1 MRLSNHIRFE
11 LRVPHPILFLCG
23 SQRSSASSA
32 ISVFNAEVAE
42 IRRGSQRS
50 LIFRFTT
57 VLVWFLVT
65 LVAVNAQTPSPEP
78 TPKAPPTSGI
88 SLAPARFELEM
99 QPGSE
104 TTVVVNLDYHTTG
117 ENKQPVRIVAS
128 LNDWTIDRNGQVRFE
143 KANTLPDSASSWLIH
158 SPAETMV
165 VPNTLHAIRVTIAVP
180 KDAIPG
186 DHLTALIVEQRPDS
200 IKLNENRRQ
209 VVVRYRMGAVFY
221 IKVPQLRRQGSLES
235 LRAESTG
242 DQVTVT
248 PLLKN
253 AGNSVIR
260 PLTSVK
266 ITDGSGVALAE
277 LPQKESI
284 PLLGGA
290 ELMEPVV
297 IEKRLAPGTY
307 NVKYR
312 VDFQD
317 GTRPTEGITELV
329 VRERQMGQPAPN

>member
-1 MRLSNHIRFE
+1 MRLSKNFYR
-11 LRVPHPILFLCG
+11 L
-23 SQRSSASSA
+23 AS
-32 ISVFNAEVAE
+32 
-42 IRRGSQRS
+42 
-50 LIFRFTT
+50 
-57 VLVWFLVT
+57 VLVWFLLT
-65 LVAVNAQTPSPEP
+65 LPAVSAQSPAPEP
-78 TPKAPPTSGI
+78 TPKAPPTNGI

-104 TTVVVNLDYHTTG
+104 TTVVVNLDYHTTA
-117 ENKQPVRIVAS
+117 ENSQPVRIVAS
-128 LNDWTIDRNGQVRFE
+128 VNDWTIERNGEVRFE
-143 KANTLPDSASSWLIH
+143 KANTLPNSASGWLIH

-165 VPNTLHAIRVTIAVP
+165 VPGNLHAIRVTIAVP
-180 KDAIPG
+180 KDAAPG
-186 DHLTALIVEQRPDS
+186 DHLTSLIVEQRPDS

-209 VVVRYRMGAVFY
+209 VVIRYRMAAVFY
-221 IKVPQLRRQGSLES
+221 IKVPQLRRLGSLES
-235 LRAESTG
+235 LRAEATG

-266 ITDGSGVALAE
+266 ITNSSGASIAE
-277 LPQKESI
+277 LPQKESL
-284 PLLGGA
+284 PLLGGS

-297 IEKRLAPGTY
+297 IETRLAPGTY

-329 VRERQMGQPAPN
+329 VRERQVGQPIGN